1 MFCNDGV
8 YIMARSKEEYEN
20 ALIWIEEAH
29 WAKSEHYHSDKEVN
43 KRIKE
48 KERKRYEQFIKPFEK
63 HGMKWTFV
71 EDDYIHIDDKPTY
84 PPLVIEYDGQHPAD
98 EIFFGRKKS
107 RER

>member
-1 MFCNDGV
+1 
-8 YIMARSKEEYEN
+8 MARSKEEYEN

-48 KERKRYEQFIKPFEK
+48 KERKRYEQFIKPFEN
-63 HGMKWTFV
+63 HGMKWKFV

-98 EIFFGRKKS
+98 EVFFGRKKS

>member
-1 MFCNDGV
+1 
-8 YIMARSKEEYEN
+8 MARSKEEYEN

-48 KERKRYEQFIKPFEK
+48 RERKRYEQFIKPFEK
-63 HGMKWTFV
+63 HGMKWKFV

-98 EIFFGRKKS
+98 KIFFGRKKS